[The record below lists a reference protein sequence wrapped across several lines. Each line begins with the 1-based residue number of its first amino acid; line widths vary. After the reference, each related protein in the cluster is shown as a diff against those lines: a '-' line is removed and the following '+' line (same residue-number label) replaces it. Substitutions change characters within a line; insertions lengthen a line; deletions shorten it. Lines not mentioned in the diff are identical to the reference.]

1 MVGEPVQDVGS
12 VVVLYG
18 PKGAGKSWVAAELS
32 RQAGVHHLD
41 VDLLVL
47 DLLDSGVRPDPRLG
61 WLEHVDREV
70 RSAVAAHPRV
80 SVEATGAWD
89 SDWML
94 ADRLAAARCRVL
106 PVWVFAP
113 VEVTLRRLAGR
124 RGRKVPVS
132 VQDARWI
139 HAEATR
145 RAAGR
150 PFTAVVDTSGPPDP
164 GKLAALVTL
173 LR

>member
-1 MVGEPVQDVGS
+1 MSGGPVEDVGS

-18 PKGAGKSWVAAELS
+18 PKAAGKSWVAAELS
-32 RQAGVHHLD
+32 RQAGVHHVD
-41 VDLLVL
+41 ADLLVL
-47 DLLDSGVRPDPRLG
+47 DLLERGVRPDPRLG
-61 WLEHVDREV
+61 WLEPVETAV
-70 RSAVAAHPRV
+70 RSAVVGHPRV

-89 SDWML
+89 TDWML
-94 ADRLAAARCRVL
+94 ADRLAAAECRVL
-106 PVWVFAP
+106 PVWVSAP
-113 VEVTLRRLAGR
+113 VEVTLRRLAAR
-124 RGRKVPVS
+124 RGPKVPVS

-150 PFTAVVDTSGPPDP
+150 SFAAVVDTSGAPDP
-164 GKLAALVTL
+164 GKLTALVTL